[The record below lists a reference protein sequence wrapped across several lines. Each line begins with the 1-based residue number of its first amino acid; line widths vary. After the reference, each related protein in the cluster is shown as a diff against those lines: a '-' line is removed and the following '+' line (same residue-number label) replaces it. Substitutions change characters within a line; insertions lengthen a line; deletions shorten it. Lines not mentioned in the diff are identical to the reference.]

1 MCMGSSLTFLA
12 SWTPYATLGFFQVF
26 GFSPGPSWWV
36 MASCSAKCCV
46 VFNAFLFWFS
56 TKHLMVRS
64 VAVVSSHQTTGG
76 SNPTTSNHAIGTS
89 NLHIANR
96 HPTSQPAV
104 PMTLPFPSK
113 NNHINHS
120 SHIISAEQ
128 QIDHHAQTELNNL
141 NEEHK
146 QNNNNVSDEKED
158 QTDPPEILH
167 TTSV

>member
-1 MCMGSSLTFLA
+1 MHDQKIKFCECNLSQLRNGD
-12 SWTPYATLGFFQVF
+12 
-26 GFSPGPSWWV
+26 
-36 MASCSAKCCV
+36 
-46 VFNAFLFWFS
+46 
-56 TKHLMVRS
+56 
-64 VAVVSSHQTTGG
+64 
-76 SNPTTSNHAIGTS
+76 SNPTDL
-89 NLHIANR
+89 NLNR
-96 HPTSQPAV
+96 ELIYKSFFFQ
-104 PMTLPFPSK
+104 TLPFPSK